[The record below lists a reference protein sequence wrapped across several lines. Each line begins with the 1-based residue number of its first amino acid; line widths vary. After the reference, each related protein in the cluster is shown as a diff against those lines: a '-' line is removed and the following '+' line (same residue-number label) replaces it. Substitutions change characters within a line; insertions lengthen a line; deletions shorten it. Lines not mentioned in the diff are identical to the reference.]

1 MLFSVLQVCLWIR
14 TLRVIVISPEQPSC
28 PYGTLYLLTLNTAD
42 TSLTFP
48 FFFLFSFS
56 RTPFFILYK
65 WFSRE
70 SSHLS
75 ETQHVSV
82 MVGDSGGCQNSF
94 DCSSIS
100 RMNSIP
106 LEDSRWIDFFMMLV
120 ESAVNVL
127 SPKSPALCFFRGHNM
142 WERVTA
148 KIERLLI
155 NISVTQ
161 EII

>member
-1 MLFSVLQVCLWIR
+1 
-14 TLRVIVISPEQPSC
+14 
-28 PYGTLYLLTLNTAD
+28 
-42 TSLTFP
+42 
-48 FFFLFSFS
+48 
-56 RTPFFILYK
+56 
-65 WFSRE
+65 
-70 SSHLS
+70 
-75 ETQHVSV
+75 
-82 MVGDSGGCQNSF
+82 
-94 DCSSIS
+94 
-100 RMNSIP
+100 MNSIP

-127 SPKSPALCFFRGHNM
+127 SPKSPVLCFFRGHNM